1 MRKYI
6 KNKNFSPDN
15 LKDKKVKKIYTKYF
29 ILIVTILNLFLTPLN
44 MEIIYDKNNK
54 EEAIPVY
61 EEIKEDI
68 YYNEIKE
75 IIEILYEDFIEGN
88 ITNNNGQIITDNLEV
103 IYKLEEEDKIIIKS
117 IRKEEN
123 LGYVLEVELWWKR
136 Y

>member
-15 LKDKKVKKIYTKYF
+15 LKDKKEKSIYTKYF
-29 ILIVTILNLFLTPLN
+29 ILFITILNLFLIPLN

-54 EEAIPVY
+54 EEIIPVY
-61 EEIKEDI
+61 EEIEEDI

-75 IIEILYEDFIEGN
+75 VIEILYKDFIEGN
-88 ITNNNGQIITDNLEV
+88 ITNNNGQIITDNLEA
-103 IYKLEEEDKIIIKS
+103 IYKLEEEDKIVIKS

-123 LGYVLEVELWWKR
+123 SRYVLEVEL
-136 Y
+136 

>member
-1 MRKYI
+1 MRKYV

-15 LKDKKVKKIYTKYF
+15 LKDKKEKSIYTKYF
-29 ILIVTILNLFLTPLN
+29 ILIITILNLFLIPLN

-54 EEAIPVY
+54 EETIPVY
-61 EEIKEDI
+61 EEIEENI

-75 IIEILYEDFIEGN
+75 IIEILYADFIEGN

-123 LGYVLEVELWWKR
+123 LGYVLEVEL
-136 Y
+136 

>member
-15 LKDKKVKKIYTKYF
+15 LKDKKEKSIYTKYF
-29 ILIVTILNLFLTPLN
+29 ILIITILNLFLIPLN

-54 EEAIPVY
+54 EETIPVY
-61 EEIKEDI
+61 EEIEENI

-75 IIEILYEDFIEGN
+75 IIEILYADFIEGN
-88 ITNNNGQIITDNLEV
+88 ITNNNGQIITGNLEV

-123 LGYVLEVELWWKR
+123 LGYVLEVELWWKK